1 MPPPIIRASQKNPH
15 PKRNRWLAT
24 ASADPPLAGSADHT
38 ARLWDLRA
46 KDPAANPVI
55 LRGHRSAVWAVAIS
69 DVVNL
74 ASAAVSYNLRAWTDR
89 YEDWVQMRSDLAVA
103 VDEALTR
110 GNITLA

>member
-1 MPPPIIRASQKNPH
+1 M
-15 PKRNRWLAT
+15 
-24 ASADPPLAGSADHT
+24 
-38 ARLWDLRA
+38 
-46 KDPAANPVI
+46 I

-110 GNITLA
+110 ENISLA